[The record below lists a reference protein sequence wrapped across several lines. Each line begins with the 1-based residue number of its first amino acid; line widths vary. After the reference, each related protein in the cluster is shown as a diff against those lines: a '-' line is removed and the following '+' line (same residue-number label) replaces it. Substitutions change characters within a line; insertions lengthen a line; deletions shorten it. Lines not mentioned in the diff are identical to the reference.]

1 MHPFNSCPSRKAI
14 HPHRPYFVK
23 LSSITSTLPQHYF
36 LQLRRTLQ
44 SSSTIH
50 TRHTAITCSLHYPY
64 CSVCSTCS
72 GACRLFKD
80 RVEFTYNFT
89 STYRKSVHNACV
101 IKRISSKNAF
111 GFRGALPPH
120 PQPGAL
126 PLNPAGGSTPD
137 LRYRLAL
144 RTSTRQCL
152 WA

>member
-111 GFRGALPPH
+111 GFRGGFAPSPPTRGSA
-120 PQPGAL
+120 PKPRWGL
-126 PLNPAGGSTPD
+126 YPRPPL
-137 LRYRLAL
+137 
-144 RTSTRQCL
+144 
-152 WA
+152 